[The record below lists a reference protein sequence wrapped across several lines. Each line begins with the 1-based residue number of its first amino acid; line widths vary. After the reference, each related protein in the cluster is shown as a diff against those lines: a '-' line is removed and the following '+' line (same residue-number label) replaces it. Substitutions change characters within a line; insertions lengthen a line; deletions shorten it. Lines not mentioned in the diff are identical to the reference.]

1 MADFKNII
9 DFQKGKLAQSPYQDP
24 TYLSFV
30 ILFDM
35 HSHTDSPLL
44 SGAAAEW
51 YATQLAVAPRTEKTA
66 TKMQG
71 ATGTETPPAGAATNP
86 RALFYQDRLEA
97 LIKFKTA
104 LTDIN
109 RNTPWFF
116 QGIQGMDRAISQYDP
131 LSPYSGGDD
140 AKISISCLESLNLRV
155 SGLMYLYRKAV
166 FDEQKW
172 SWILPENLRKF
183 SMSVYVTE
191 VRKIKNM
198 SNIKLGGI
206 PTELNMEA
214 IKGFPGNFKPKL
226 GVDNSNEGISGSA
239 NRPFFLFKFGECTFD
254 LNSGSTPFADLTKNP
269 SEQARQ
275 QIDISY
281 EIIEKMDARVLNGIV
296 EDTLPNGFSPASDS
310 EDYAADGLGGFLED
324 KIKAKVEQLKARA
337 VADLKR
343 LAEEKK
349 NELIQG
355 ASDLVRRNTPN
366 FENIYQNALK
376 GVGDSVDNVG
386 KNIAENVFNVD
397 TSGSVGD
404 ALNNA
409 AGGALGNV
417 ND

>member
-1 MADFKNII
+1 
-9 DFQKGKLAQSPYQDP
+9 
-24 TYLSFV
+24 
-30 ILFDM
+30 
-35 HSHTDSPLL
+35 
-44 SGAAAEW
+44 
-51 YATQLAVAPRTEKTA
+51 
-66 TKMQG
+66 
-71 ATGTETPPAGAATNP
+71 
-86 RALFYQDRLEA
+86 
-97 LIKFKTA
+97 
-104 LTDIN
+104 
-109 RNTPWFF
+109 
-116 QGIQGMDRAISQYDP
+116 
-131 LSPYSGGDD
+131 
-140 AKISISCLESLNLRV
+140 
-155 SGLMYLYRKAV
+155 
-166 FDEQKW
+166 
-172 SWILPENLRKF
+172 
-183 SMSVYVTE
+183 
-191 VRKIKNM
+191 
-198 SNIKLGGI
+198 
-206 PTELNMEA
+206 
-214 IKGFPGNFKPKL
+214 
-226 GVDNSNEGISGSA
+226 
-239 NRPFFLFKFGECTFD
+239 
-254 LNSGSTPFADLTKNP
+254 
-269 SEQARQ
+269 
-275 QIDISY
+275 
-281 EIIEKMDARVLNGIV
+281 MDARVLNGIV